1 MGKKKGRKSLDKL
14 RKSLQNK
21 QFVKA
26 MFSLHKMSKQK
37 QREAAM
43 QASPQFIRD
52 LCKVLS
58 NLRNHPELLN
68 AKQRKRIQPHVNKL
82 RKLIHSKT
90 SIAKKRLIL
99 SQTANRT
106 HAKAPFSSKRTL
118 LARPIQKGGILPIL
132 IPIICASIA
141 GGTTI
146 AASAVGAAIMKS

>member
-1 MGKKKGRKSLDKL
+1 MAKKKQI
-14 RKSLQNK
+14 KSLQKLQKSLQKK

-26 MFSLHKMSKQK
+26 MFSLAKMSEQK
-37 QREAAM
+37 QREAAT
-43 QASPQFIRD
+43 QASPQFIKD

-68 AKQRKRIQPHVNKL
+68 AKQRKRIQPHINKL

-90 SIAKKRLIL
+90 SMAKKRLIL
-99 SQTANRT
+99 SQSISGA
-106 HAKAPFSSKRTL
+106 HAKAPFSK
-118 LARPIQKGGILPIL
+118 RPIQKGGILPIL